1 MKAQGTVKK
10 DAVRAEVRA
19 LVHGPS
25 YMTFDDVVAD
35 FPMTHINTRPPNVPY
50 TPWHLLEHMRITQ
63 RDILEYI
70 EDDEYRQPD
79 WPDDYW
85 PKPEATADAKAWQ
98 KTIAAFRRDRVAL
111 EKIAAN
117 PRVALGSALPYA
129 RKHTLIRE
137 LLIVSIAPR
146 AFMCGSSSTSWVSRI
161 APQGTPALPRTAST
175 SCLGRAPVHSRAMP
189 LSASRCCH
197 RVGASTQRGS
207 ASRSSR
213 SMARAKSSHMPR
225 FIGCT

>member
-85 PKPEATADAKAWQ
+85 PKPEATARG
-98 KTIAAFRRDRVAL
+98 RRRS
-111 EKIAAN
+111 
-117 PRVALGSALPYA
+117 PPFGG
-129 RKHTLIRE
+129 T
-137 LLIVSIAPR
+137 APR
-146 AFMCGSSSTSWVSRI
+146 SRRSPRIPAWPWARRYPTRGSTRS
-161 APQGTPALPRTAST
+161 
-175 SCLGRAPVHSRAMP
+175 
-189 LSASRCCH
+189 SASC
-197 RVGASTQRGS
+197 
-207 ASRSSR
+207 
-213 SMARAKSSHMPR
+213 
-225 FIGCT
+225 

>member
-25 YMTFDDVVAD
+25 YMPLDDVVAD

-50 TPWHLLEHMRITQ
+50 TPWHLAEHMRITQ

-129 RKHTLIRE
+129 REHTLIRE
-137 LLIVSIAPR
+137 LLIVSEHNTYHIGEFAILR
-146 AFMCGSSSTSWVSRI
+146 QVMGIW
-161 APQGTPALPRTAST
+161 PARRTDRRSAT
-175 SCLGRAPVHSRAMP
+175 GRSD
-189 LSASRCCH
+189 
-197 RVGASTQRGS
+197 
-207 ASRSSR
+207 RS
-213 SMARAKSSHMPR
+213 ARAQLRH
-225 FIGCT
+225 